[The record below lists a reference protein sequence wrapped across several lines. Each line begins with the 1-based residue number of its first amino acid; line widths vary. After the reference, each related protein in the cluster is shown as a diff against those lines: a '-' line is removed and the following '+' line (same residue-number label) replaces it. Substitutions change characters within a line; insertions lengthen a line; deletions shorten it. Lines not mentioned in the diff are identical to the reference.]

1 MITSINKQEMNLLR
15 TVLLFILTLSM
26 SVLQA
31 QENEGWEIE
40 ANSRE
45 NYHSIALANGMIGI
59 LPSDQPL
66 KVNEVIL
73 NGVWDIYGRG
83 EVSNIVQGIN
93 FINLDIGIEASNDI
107 KWVTDQPEVK
117 DWKQLLN
124 MKEAKLT
131 TSFTFEDVIEVENE
145 ILALRHLAY
154 TGLSRIKVKAN
165 KNVTLHFRN
174 DIIVPEI
181 NKEGKAMYR
190 EFGVEN
196 DINLL
201 SLSAFSPTGKYELAT
216 TTSFVFEEE
225 HKPKISNEVLSPKV
239 NRASFKKELKKGEVY
254 EFILVGSIC
263 NTAQSVDAINEA
275 ERKAIY
281 AHLEGKDRLM
291 KRHVAAWNKLWES
304 DVVIEGDVESQI
316 DVRLQ
321 LYNLYSYEREGTRLS
336 ISPVGLSGN
345 GYNGHVFWDTELWM
359 FPTYL
364 IFQPELAKNILDYR
378 VDRLEQA
385 KRNALMNGYKGAM
398 FPWESALTGEEDT
411 PTWAL
416 TGPFE
421 QHITSCIGLA
431 FWNYYQVTQDK
442 EWLENTGYEVLRNVA
457 DFWVSRVEKDE
468 DGVCHINNVVC
479 ADEYAENVD
488 DNAFTN
494 ASAIKVLNATIK
506 AAEVLGE
513 TSKKE
518 WKEVADNIPV
528 IEENGIT
535 MEYDGYDGRTIK
547 QVDVNLLSFP
557 LQYYTDKK
565 QMQRNLDYYED
576 KIAYKA
582 PAMSHSILSVIASR
596 IGNTDKAYELFKRGY
611 KPNQK
616 PPFRAFTEQPDNDLA
631 FFVTGSGGMMQAI
644 MFGFGGLEITENGVI
659 QIESSLPKGWDS
671 LTLKG
676 VGQNKKTYT
685 VKKKAE

>member
-1 MITSINKQEMNLLR
+1 MKILHQI
-15 TVLLFILTLSM
+15 LLFSTLLISLG
-26 SVLQA
+26 SFA
-31 QENEGWEIE
+31 QEEKGWVLE

-45 NYHSIALANGMIGI
+45 NYHSVALANGMIGI
-59 LPSDQPL
+59 LPSDKPL
-66 KVNEVIL
+66 TVNEVIL

-83 EVSNIVQGIN
+83 GVSNIVQGIN
-93 FINLDIGIEASNDI
+93 FINLDIGVKKGKTTN
-107 KWVTDQPEVK
+107 WVTEDENIKKWHQT
-117 DWKQLLN
+117 LN
-124 MKEAKLT
+124 MKEAKLM
-131 TSFTFEDVIEVENE
+131 TSFEFDDVLEIENE

-154 TGLSRIKVKAN
+154 TGLSKVKIRA
-165 KNVTLHFRN
+165 KRDVSLEIRN

-181 NKEGKAMYR
+181 NKEGKSMYH
-190 EFGVEN
+190 EFGEEK

-201 SLSAFSPTGKYELAT
+201 SLSAFSPTGKYELAA
-216 TTSFVFEEE
+216 TTSFVFNEE
-225 HKPKISNEVLSPKV
+225 HKPSVVNNSVSSKI
-239 NRASFKKELKKGEVY
+239 NRASFTKELKKGEVY
-254 EFILVGSIC
+254 EFVLVGSIC

-281 AHLEGKDRLM
+281 AHLEGYDRLM
-291 KRHVAAWNKLWES
+291 SRHLTAWDELWQS
-304 DVVIEGDVESQI
+304 DVIIEGDDKAQL

-321 LYNLYSYEREGTRLS
+321 LYNLYSFERKGTRLS
-336 ISPVGLSGN
+336 VSPVGLSGN

-385 KRNALMNGYKGAM
+385 KRNALMNGYEGAM

-431 FWNYYQVTQDK
+431 FWNYYLVTQDK
-442 EWLENTGYEVLRNVA
+442 EWLNDTAFEVLENVA

-468 DGVCHINNVVC
+468 NGICHINNVVC
-479 ADEYAENVD
+479 ADEYAENVN

-494 ASAIKVLNATIK
+494 ASTIKVLKATIK
-506 AAEVLGE
+506 AAELLGKPVKE
-513 TSKKE
+513 E
-518 WKEVADNIPV
+518 WKYVSENIPV

-547 QVDVNLLSFP
+547 QADVNLLSFP
-557 LQYYTDKK
+557 LQYYTDKE
-565 QMQRNLDYYED
+565 QMKRNLDYYEP

-596 IGNTDKAYELFKRGY
+596 IGDTDRAYELFKRGY
-611 KPNQK
+611 EHNQK
-616 PPFRAFTEQPDNDLA
+616 PPFNVFTEQPDNDLA

-644 MFGFGGLEITENGVI
+644 MFGFGGLEITDQGIV
-659 QIESSLPKGWDS
+659 QIKSALPSNWKS
-671 LTLKG
+671 MTLKG
-676 VGQNKKTYT
+676 VGKDKKTYKVRQKT
-685 VKKKAE
+685 K